1 MRELQR
7 KFDHDMKLKQFYAFK
22 SSQRVNVELEARE
35 ANRKQ
40 AQQELS
46 DRHLAD
52 MQNIMS
58 QIQVELKLFP
68 MADVNSTY
76 KLEIFI
82 F

>member
-22 SSQRVNVELEARE
+22 SSHRVNAELEARE

-46 DRHLAD
+46 DRHIAD
-52 MQNIMS
+52 MQNIIS
-58 QIQVELKLFP
+58 QIQVGLKLFP
-68 MADVNSTY
+68 MASDNST
-76 KLEIFI
+76 
-82 F
+82 